1 MQYSEELE
9 DKVKYIN
16 NVIER
21 FLPEEKGPQK
31 TVIEALNYSI
41 LAGGK
46 RIRPLLMLE
55 MYGIVC
61 RATGRE
67 KREDELEPFMASLEM
82 IHTYSLVHDDL
93 PEMDNDDLRR
103 GKPTTHKKYGQ
114 AMGVLAGDAL
124 LNYSV
129 ETATRALQLKDPADD
144 WYKRVLTAIT
154 VLYKK
159 AGIYGMIGGQTVD
172 VEKNG
177 MMVSDEELVFVYRNK
192 TCELISAA
200 LVTGAVIA
208 GGTGEMIE
216 DADRIGEYTG
226 LAFQITDDIL
236 DVISDE
242 KTLGKPI
249 GSDEK
254 NGKTTYVSVHGIAKA
269 KEKAAEYTEKA
280 LEIIDKYKGSGFLR
294 KTVENLLDRKY

>member
-9 DKVKYIN
+9 KKVKYIN
-16 NVIER
+16 NVIDS

-55 MYGIVC
+55 MYGIICSAV
-61 RATGRE
+61 GKE
-67 KREDELEPFMASLEM
+67 KREDEIKPFMAALEM

-129 ETATRALQLKDPADD
+129 ETASKALQLESPEDD
-144 WYKRVLTAIT
+144 YFKRVLTAIS

-177 MMVSDEELVFVYRNK
+177 MMVSDEELVFVYKNK

-200 LVTGAVIA
+200 LVIGAVIA
-208 GGTGEMIE
+208 GGTDRMIE
-216 DADRIGEYTG
+216 DADKIGEYTG

-254 NGKTTYVSVHGIAKA
+254 NNKTTYVSVHGITKA
-269 KEKAAEYTEKA
+269 KEKAAEYTAKA
-280 LEIIDKYKGSGFLR
+280 LEIIDKYKGSEFLR
-294 KTVENLLDRKY
+294 KTVEKLLDRKY